1 MSELNEAKLVTVA
14 QFTSEEEAAILVSR
28 LLQRGIR
35 AVATGGYTAS
45 FRAEAPGM
53 VQVQTIDAD
62 ESAARQLIKDLQ
74 HSDLDESADQ
84 PHTQL

>member
-14 QFTSEEEAAILVSR
+14 ELANEQEAAILVSR

-35 AVATGGYTAS
+35 AVATGGFTAS

-62 ESAARQLIKDLQ
+62 ETAARRLIQDFQ
-74 HSDLDESADQ
+74 RSDLDKSAET
-84 PHTQL
+84 PK